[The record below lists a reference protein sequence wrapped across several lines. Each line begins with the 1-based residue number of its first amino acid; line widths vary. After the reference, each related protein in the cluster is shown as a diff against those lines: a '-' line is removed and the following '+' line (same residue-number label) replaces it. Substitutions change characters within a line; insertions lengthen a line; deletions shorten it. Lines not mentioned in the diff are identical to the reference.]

1 MKTKNRILE
10 NALHLFNDKGVK
22 QVTLR
27 KIAQSIG
34 ISQGNLNYHF
44 KKKSEIVSCLYYQ
57 LVKEM
62 DNEMMK
68 ITQEQP
74 VFSFL
79 YQRSLVS
86 MQILYKYKFIA
97 KDIFSVLASN
107 TELRNHYLELQLMR
121 KEQFL
126 FLFQQMVNDGFMRE
140 EELKGEYNRLYER
153 MNILGDSWINAADL
167 YKLDNP
173 LKISHYHALL
183 FEVIYPY
190 LTNKG
195 KAQYRQLL

>member
-62 DNEMMK
+62 DNEMLK